1 VSPRPDPGRG
11 PGGRGRASGA
21 TTRRQFLTRCG
32 ALAGAVAAGG
42 ALTRAAVLPAGG
54 EAQATALSPAR
65 QRTYTALMESV
76 VTQPA
81 MRLDPAVAPGA
92 AAAFA
97 AAYAGWPP
105 ERRGD
110 ADEVLDALERAPAA
124 AAFSDLDRGRR
135 GEELRARARV
145 TSPRP
150 TGAEQARLELTTR
163 ALALAAV
170 VLGPPDSGH
179 QIVTV

>member
-1 VSPRPDPGRG
+1 MT
-11 PGGRGRASGA
+11 GA
-21 TTRRQFLTRCG
+21 TTRRQFLVRYG
-32 ALAGAVAAGG
+32 ALAGALAAGG
-42 ALTRAAVLPAGG
+42 ALARAAVLPAGG
-54 EAQATALSPAR
+54 EAQVSALSPAR

-76 VTQPA
+76 VTQPSL
-81 MRLDPAVAPGA
+81 RLDPAVAPGA

-124 AAFSDLDRGRR
+124 AGFSELDRARR
-135 GEELRARARV
+135 GDELRARAHV

-150 TGAEQARLELTTR
+150 GAAEQARLELTTR

-170 VLGPPDSGH
+170 VLGPHDSGH